1 MLISKTLRV
10 KPYLVE
16 KIIMHENQRWPP
28 LLRNSERYIY
38 PIPLVSLISHYIQHL
53 SINSRCIFDGD
64 FKSDGDQ
71 ARSSLKH
78 VLFMKFQ
85 DCHQF
90 NLANN
95 VVPLVSLVHHIFDF
109 LI

>member
-1 MLISKTLRV
+1 
-10 KPYLVE
+10 
-16 KIIMHENQRWPP
+16 MHENQRWPP

-71 ARSSLKH
+71 ALSSLKQH
-78 VLFMKFQ
+78 
-85 DCHQF
+85 
-90 NLANN
+90 N
-95 VVPLVSLVHHIFDF
+95 VTFKAYFDGKDF
-109 LI
+109 IRGIIIIKCAKYM